1 MQMIKFDT
9 NYQNKFFFLANA
21 AKTLMQPY
29 FQEIIEQFKGY
40 LAAGDD
46 ENLRKLQIQ
55 VLGKYS
61 EICLNRTSLGPAC
74 VCLE

>member
-1 MQMIKFDT
+1 
-9 NYQNKFFFLANA
+9 
-21 AKTLMQPY
+21 MQPY

-55 VLGKYS
+55 VLGKYIYLYNMCDTHVTTGLLLH
-61 EICLNRTSLGPAC
+61 ICC
-74 VCLE
+74 VVN